1 MVKVEGMNDTS
12 TESSAGNPGTPGNSG
27 RTAPDWVE
35 HAIGWH
41 VYPLGFTG
49 APVHGERDDSQS
61 GSGPDTGSAATD
73 AATANSTA
81 PGKARLDHLVRWLD
95 YVQELGLNVLQL
107 GPIFESATHGYD
119 TLDYFRIDRRLGD
132 DAAFDRLIA
141 AAHERGIKVLLD
153 GVFNHLS
160 SSAPMFRE
168 ALADP
173 DSEAAELFDV
183 DRSGE
188 EPSAPCF
195 EGHLDLVEFDHRAPQ
210 TAAFVEKVMRHWLDR
225 GVDGWRLDA
234 AYAVDPDFWSG
245 VLANVRADFPHAFI
259 YGEVIHGDYVD
270 IVGRSTMDS
279 VTEYELWKAIWSSL
293 KEQNFY
299 ELEWTLGRHDTF
311 LESFVPVTF
320 VGNHDVTRIAS
331 QVGQDKAVLAL
342 VVLMTVGGVPLI
354 YYGDEQGYAGV
365 KEERF
370 GGDDQVRPLF
380 PDDPEELS
388 TLGAWVHNAHH
399 QLVALRRRHPWLHR
413 ARVSVESIANERI
426 AYEVIGDGG
435 RSLTVELEVTGKPS
449 AEIRDGENVE
459 FRYPR
464 P

>member
-1 MVKVEGMNDTS
+1 MS
-12 TESSAGNPGTPGNSG
+12 IS
-27 RTAPDWVE
+27 RTTPDWLE

-49 APVHGERDDSQS
+49 APVHGDES
-61 GSGPDTGSAATD
+61 D
-73 AATANSTA
+73 AAVAAA
-81 PGKARLDHLVRWLD
+81 PGTARLDHLIDWLD

-132 DAAFDRLIA
+132 DTAFDRLIA

-160 SSAPMFRE
+160 SQAPMFRE
-168 ALADP
+168 ALDDP
-173 DSEAAELFDV
+173 DSASAKLFDV

-188 EPSAPCF
+188 EPTAPCF
-195 EGHLDLVEFDHRAPQ
+195 EGHLDLVEFDHRAPK
-210 TAAFVEKVMRHWLDR
+210 TAEFVESVMRHWLER
-225 GVDGWRLDA
+225 GIDGWRLDA
-234 AYAVDPDFWSG
+234 AYAVDPDFWAR
-245 VLANVRADFPHAFI
+245 VLPSVRADFPHAFI

-270 IVGRSTMDS
+270 IVARSTMDS
-279 VTEYELWKAIWSSL
+279 VTEYELWKATWSAL
-293 KEQNFY
+293 KDHNFY
-299 ELEWTLGRHDTF
+299 ELEWTLGRHDAF

-342 VVLMTVGGVPLI
+342 VVLMTVGGIPLI
-354 YYGDEQGYAGV
+354 YYGDEQGYTGV

-370 GGDDQVRPLF
+370 GGDDQVRPVF
-380 PDDPEELS
+380 PATPEELS
-388 TLGAWVHNAHH
+388 TLGNWMHDAHR
-399 QLVALRRRHPWLHR
+399 QLIGLRRRHPWLHR
-413 ARVSVESIANERI
+413 ATVTVTSIANERI
-426 AYEVIGDGG
+426 TYDVGADG
-435 RSLTVELEVTGKPS
+435 RSLSVALEITGKPS
-449 AEIRDGENVE
+449 AEIREGENVE
-459 FRYPR
+459 YRFPR

>member
-1 MVKVEGMNDTS
+1 MS
-12 TESSAGNPGTPGNSG
+12 IS
-27 RTAPDWVE
+27 RTTPDWLE

-49 APVHGERDDSQS
+49 APVHGDES
-61 GSGPDTGSAATD
+61 D
-73 AATANSTA
+73 AAVAAA
-81 PGKARLDHLVRWLD
+81 PGTARLDHLIDWLD

-160 SSAPMFRE
+160 SQAPMFRE
-168 ALADP
+168 ALDDP
-173 DSEAAELFDV
+173 DSASAKLFDV

-188 EPSAPCF
+188 EPTAPCF
-195 EGHLDLVEFDHRAPQ
+195 EGHLDLVEFDHRAPE
-210 TAAFVEKVMRHWLDR
+210 TAEFVESVMRHWLER
-225 GVDGWRLDA
+225 GIDGWRLDA
-234 AYAVDPDFWSG
+234 AYAVDPDFWAR
-245 VLANVRADFPHAFI
+245 VLPSVRADFPHAFI

-270 IVGRSTMDS
+270 IVARSTMDS
-279 VTEYELWKAIWSSL
+279 VTEYELWKATWSAL
-293 KEQNFY
+293 KDHNFY
-299 ELEWTLGRHDTF
+299 ELEWTLGRHDAF

-320 VGNHDVTRIAS
+320 AGNHDVTRIAS

-342 VVLMTVGGVPLI
+342 VVLMTVGGIPLI
-354 YYGDEQGYAGV
+354 YYGDEQGYTGV

-370 GGDDQVRPLF
+370 GGDDEVRPVF
-380 PDDPEELS
+380 PATPEELS
-388 TLGAWVHNAHH
+388 TLGNWMHDAHR
-399 QLVALRRRHPWLHR
+399 QLIGLRRRHPWLHR
-413 ARVSVESIANERI
+413 ATVTVTSIANERI
-426 AYEVIGDGG
+426 TYDVGADG
-435 RSLTVELEVTGKPS
+435 RSLSVALEVTGKPS
-449 AEIRDGENVE
+449 AEIREGENVE
-459 FRYPR
+459 YRFPR

>member
-1 MVKVEGMNDTS
+1 MS
-12 TESSAGNPGTPGNSG
+12 IS
-27 RTAPDWVE
+27 RTTPDWLE

-49 APVHGERDDSQS
+49 APVHGDES
-61 GSGPDTGSAATD
+61 D
-73 AATANSTA
+73 AAVAAA
-81 PGKARLDHLVRWLD
+81 PGTARLDHLIDWLD

-160 SSAPMFRE
+160 SQAPMFRE

-173 DSEAAELFDV
+173 DSASAKLFDV

-188 EPSAPCF
+188 EPTAPCF
-195 EGHLDLVEFDHRAPQ
+195 EGHLDLVEFDHRAPE
-210 TAAFVEKVMRHWLDR
+210 TAEFIESVMRHWLER
-225 GVDGWRLDA
+225 GIDGWRLDA
-234 AYAVDPDFWSG
+234 AYAVDPDFWSR
-245 VLANVRADFPHAFI
+245 VLPSVRADFPHAFI

-279 VTEYELWKAIWSSL
+279 VTEYELWKATWSAL
-293 KEQNFY
+293 KDHNFY
-299 ELEWTLGRHDTF
+299 ELQWTLGRHDAF

-342 VVLMTVGGVPLI
+342 VVLMTVGGIPLI
-354 YYGDEQGYAGV
+354 YYGDEQGYTGV

-370 GGDDQVRPLF
+370 GGDDQVRPVF
-380 PDDPEELS
+380 PATPEQLS
-388 TLGAWVHNAHH
+388 SLGNWMHDAHR
-399 QLVALRRRHPWLHR
+399 QLIGLRRRHPWLHR
-413 ARVSVESIANERI
+413 ATVTVTSIANERI
-426 AYEVIGDGG
+426 TYDVGADG
-435 RSLTVELEVTGKPS
+435 RSLSVALEITGQPS
-449 AEIRDGENVE
+449 AEIREGENVE
-459 FRYPR
+459 YRFPR

>member
-1 MVKVEGMNDTS
+1 MS
-12 TESSAGNPGTPGNSG
+12 IS
-27 RTAPDWVE
+27 RTTPDWLA

-49 APVHGERDDSQS
+49 APVHGDES
-61 GSGPDTGSAATD
+61 D
-73 AATANSTA
+73 AAVAVA
-81 PGKARLDHLVRWLD
+81 PGSARLDHLIDWLD

-160 SSAPMFRE
+160 SQAPMFRE
-168 ALADP
+168 ALDDP
-173 DSEAAELFDV
+173 DSASAKLFDV

-188 EPSAPCF
+188 EPIAPCF
-195 EGHLDLVEFDHRAPQ
+195 EGHLDLVEFDHRAPE
-210 TAAFVEKVMRHWLDR
+210 TAEFVESVMRHWLER
-225 GVDGWRLDA
+225 GIDGWRLDA
-234 AYAVDPDFWSG
+234 AYAVDPDFWAR
-245 VLANVRADFPHAFI
+245 VLPSVRADFPHAFV

-270 IVGRSTMDS
+270 IVGRSTMES
-279 VTEYELWKAIWSSL
+279 VTEYELWKATWSAL
-293 KEQNFY
+293 KDHNFY
-299 ELEWTLGRHDTF
+299 ELEWTLGRHDAF

-331 QVGQDKAVLAL
+331 QVGPDKAVLAL
-342 VVLMTVGGVPLI
+342 VVLMTVGGIPLI
-354 YYGDEQGYAGV
+354 YYGDEQGYIGV

-370 GGDDQVRPLF
+370 GGDDQVRPVF
-380 PDDPEELS
+380 PATPEELS
-388 TLGAWVHNAHH
+388 TLGNWMHDAHR
-399 QLVALRRRHPWLHR
+399 QLIGLRRRHPWLHR
-413 ARVSVESIANERI
+413 ATVTVTSIANERI
-426 AYEVIGDGG
+426 TYDVGADG
-435 RSLTVELEVTGKPS
+435 RSLTVTLEVTGKPS

-459 FRYPR
+459 YRFPR

>member
-1 MVKVEGMNDTS
+1 MS
-12 TESSAGNPGTPGNSG
+12 IS
-27 RTAPDWVE
+27 RTTPDWLE

-49 APVHGERDDSQS
+49 APVHGDES
-61 GSGPDTGSAATD
+61 D
-73 AATANSTA
+73 AAVAAA
-81 PGKARLDHLVRWLD
+81 PGTARLDHLIDWLD

-160 SSAPMFRE
+160 SQAPMFRE
-168 ALADP
+168 ALDDP
-173 DSEAAELFDV
+173 DSASAELFDV

-188 EPSAPCF
+188 EPTAPCF
-195 EGHLDLVEFDHRAPQ
+195 EGHLDLVEFDHRAPE
-210 TAAFVEKVMRHWLDR
+210 TAEFVESVMRHWLKR
-225 GVDGWRLDA
+225 GIDGWRLDA
-234 AYAVDPDFWSG
+234 AYAVDPEFWAR
-245 VLANVRADFPHAFI
+245 VLPSVRADFPHAFV

-270 IVGRSTMDS
+270 IVARSTMDS
-279 VTEYELWKAIWSSL
+279 VTEYELWKATWSAL
-293 KEQNFY
+293 KDNNFY
-299 ELEWTLGRHDTF
+299 ELEWTLGRHDAF

-342 VVLMTVGGVPLI
+342 VVLMTVGGIPLI
-354 YYGDEQGYAGV
+354 YYGDEQGYTGV

-370 GGDDQVRPLF
+370 GGDDQVRPVF
-380 PDDPEELS
+380 PARPEELS
-388 TLGAWVHNAHH
+388 TLGNWMHDAHR
-399 QLVALRRRHPWLHR
+399 QLIGLRRRHPWLHR
-413 ARVSVESIANERI
+413 ATVTVTSIANERI
-426 AYEVIGDGG
+426 TYDVGADG
-435 RSLTVELEVTGKPS
+435 RSLSVALEVTGKPS
-449 AEIRDGENVE
+449 AEIREGENVE
-459 FRYPR
+459 CRFPR

>member
-1 MVKVEGMNDTS
+1 MS
-12 TESSAGNPGTPGNSG
+12 IS
-27 RTAPDWVE
+27 RTTPDWLE

-49 APVHGERDDSQS
+49 APVHGDES
-61 GSGPDTGSAATD
+61 D
-73 AATANSTA
+73 AAVAAA
-81 PGKARLDHLVRWLD
+81 PGTARLDHLIDWLD

-132 DAAFDRLIA
+132 DTAFDRLIA

-160 SSAPMFRE
+160 SQAPMFRE
-168 ALADP
+168 ALDDP
-173 DSEAAELFDV
+173 DSASAKLFDV

-188 EPSAPCF
+188 EPTAPCF
-195 EGHLDLVEFDHRAPQ
+195 EGHLDLVEFDHRAPE
-210 TAAFVEKVMRHWLDR
+210 TAEFVESVMRHWLER
-225 GVDGWRLDA
+225 GIDGWRLDA
-234 AYAVDPDFWSG
+234 AYAVDPDFWAR
-245 VLANVRADFPHAFI
+245 VLPSVRADFPHAFI

-270 IVGRSTMDS
+270 IVARSTMDS
-279 VTEYELWKAIWSSL
+279 VTEYELWKATWSAL
-293 KEQNFY
+293 KDHNFY
-299 ELEWTLGRHDTF
+299 ELEWTLGRHDAF

-342 VVLMTVGGVPLI
+342 VVLMTVGGIPLI
-354 YYGDEQGYAGV
+354 YYGDEQGYTGV

-370 GGDDQVRPLF
+370 GGDDQVRPVF
-380 PDDPEELS
+380 PATPEELS
-388 TLGAWVHNAHH
+388 TLGNWMHDAHR
-399 QLVALRRRHPWLHR
+399 QLIGLRRRHPWLHR
-413 ARVSVESIANERI
+413 ATVTVTSIANERI
-426 AYEVIGDGG
+426 TYDVGADG
-435 RSLTVELEVTGKPS
+435 RSLSVALEITGKPS
-449 AEIRDGENVE
+449 AEIREGENVE
-459 FRYPR
+459 YRFPR

>member
-1 MVKVEGMNDTS
+1 MS
-12 TESSAGNPGTPGNSG
+12 IS
-27 RTAPDWVE
+27 RTTPDWLE

-49 APVHGERDDSQS
+49 APVHGDES
-61 GSGPDTGSAATD
+61 D
-73 AATANSTA
+73 AAVAAA
-81 PGKARLDHLVRWLD
+81 PGTARLDHLIDWLD

-132 DAAFDRLIA
+132 DAAFERLIA

-160 SSAPMFRE
+160 SQAPMFRE
-168 ALADP
+168 ALDDP
-173 DSEAAELFDV
+173 DSASAKLFDV

-188 EPSAPCF
+188 EPTAPCF
-195 EGHLDLVEFDHRAPQ
+195 EGHLDLVEFDHRAPE
-210 TAAFVEKVMRHWLDR
+210 TAEFVESVMRHWLER
-225 GVDGWRLDA
+225 GIDGWRLDA
-234 AYAVDPDFWSG
+234 AYAVDPDFWAR
-245 VLANVRADFPHAFI
+245 VLPSVRADFPHAFI

-270 IVGRSTMDS
+270 IVARSTMDS
-279 VTEYELWKAIWSSL
+279 ATEYELWKATWSAL
-293 KEQNFY
+293 KDHNFY
-299 ELEWTLGRHDTF
+299 ELEWTLGRHDAF

-342 VVLMTVGGVPLI
+342 VVLMTVGGIPLI
-354 YYGDEQGYAGV
+354 YYGDEQGYTGV

-370 GGDDQVRPLF
+370 GGDDQVRPVF
-380 PDDPEELS
+380 PATPEELS
-388 TLGAWVHNAHH
+388 TLGNWMYDAHR
-399 QLVALRRRHPWLHR
+399 QLIGLRRRHPWLHR
-413 ARVSVESIANERI
+413 ATVTVTSIANERI
-426 AYEVIGDGG
+426 TYDVGADG
-435 RSLTVELEVTGKPS
+435 RSLSVALEITGKPS
-449 AEIRDGENVE
+449 AEIREGENVE
-459 FRYPR
+459 YRFPR

>member
-1 MVKVEGMNDTS
+1 MAWVKWSD
-12 TESSAGNPGTPGNSG
+12 
-27 RTAPDWVE
+27 
-35 HAIGWH
+35 
-41 VYPLGFTG
+41 
-49 APVHGERDDSQS
+49 
-61 GSGPDTGSAATD
+61 
-73 AATANSTA
+73 TANSHRCFMKLA
-81 PGKARLDHLVRWLD
+81 EVAADSGDPRLESETKGAVFALAQWSAQTWSD
-95 YVQELGLNVLQL
+95 YVVPWGAAITILGMGRARALV
-107 GPIFESATHGYD
+107 D
-119 TLDYFRIDRRLGD
+119 VMLDVGLLTDCSTEEEKVYKLIDDEQGLFHIIKRSD
-132 DAAFDRLIA
+132 KMMAAKRKRDRN
-141 AAHERGIKVLLD
+141 RGSLVVPVLLRD
-153 GVFNHLS
+153 G
-160 SSAPMFRE
+160 
-168 ALADP
+168 
-173 DSEAAELFDV
+173 AAC
-183 DRSGE
+183 RYTGE
-188 EPSAPCF
+188 PVNFKSTNSDD
-195 EGHLDLVEFDHRAPQ
+195 GGTFDHRAPE

-370 GGDDQVRPLF
+370 GGDDQVRPVF

-399 QLVALRRRHPWLHR
+399 QLIALRRRHPWLHR
-413 ARVSVESIANERI
+413 ARVKVTSIANERLI
-426 AYEVIGDGG
+426 YEATGDGH
-435 RSLTVELEVTGKPS
+435 SLTVELEVTGKPS
-449 AEIRDGENVE
+449 AEIRGGENVE

>member
-1 MVKVEGMNDTS
+1 MS
-12 TESSAGNPGTPGNSG
+12 IS
-27 RTAPDWVE
+27 RTTPDWLA

-49 APVHGERDDSQS
+49 APVHGDES
-61 GSGPDTGSAATD
+61 D
-73 AATANSTA
+73 AAVAVA
-81 PGKARLDHLVRWLD
+81 PGSARLDHLIDWLD

-160 SSAPMFRE
+160 SQAPMFRE
-168 ALADP
+168 ALDDP
-173 DSEAAELFDV
+173 DSASAKLFDV

-188 EPSAPCF
+188 EPIAPCF
-195 EGHLDLVEFDHRAPQ
+195 EGHLDLVEFDHRAPE
-210 TAAFVEKVMRHWLDR
+210 TAEFVESVMRHWLER
-225 GVDGWRLDA
+225 GIDGWRLDA
-234 AYAVDPDFWSG
+234 AYAVDPDFWAR
-245 VLANVRADFPHAFI
+245 VLPSVRADFPHAFV

-270 IVGRSTMDS
+270 IVGRSTMES
-279 VTEYELWKAIWSSL
+279 VTEYELWKATWSAL
-293 KEQNFY
+293 KDHNFY
-299 ELEWTLGRHDTF
+299 ELEWTLGRHDAF

-342 VVLMTVGGVPLI
+342 VVLMTVGGIPLI
-354 YYGDEQGYAGV
+354 YYGDEQGYIGV

-370 GGDDQVRPLF
+370 GGDDQVRPVF
-380 PDDPEELS
+380 PATPEELS
-388 TLGAWVHNAHH
+388 TLGNWMHDAHR
-399 QLVALRRRHPWLHR
+399 QLIGLRRRHPWLHR
-413 ARVSVESIANERI
+413 ATVTVTSIANERI
-426 AYEVIGDGG
+426 TYDVGADG
-435 RSLTVELEVTGKPS
+435 RSLTVTLEVTGKPS
-449 AEIRDGENVE
+449 AEIREGENVE
-459 FRYPR
+459 YRFPR

>member
-1 MVKVEGMNDTS
+1 MS
-12 TESSAGNPGTPGNSG
+12 IS
-27 RTAPDWVE
+27 RTTPDWLE

-49 APVHGERDDSQS
+49 APVHGDES
-61 GSGPDTGSAATD
+61 D
-73 AATANSTA
+73 AAVAAA
-81 PGKARLDHLVRWLD
+81 PGTARLDHLIDWLD

-160 SSAPMFRE
+160 SQAPMFRE
-168 ALADP
+168 ALDDP
-173 DSEAAELFDV
+173 DSASAKLFDV

-188 EPSAPCF
+188 EPTAPCF
-195 EGHLDLVEFDHRAPQ
+195 EGHLDLVEFDHRAPE
-210 TAAFVEKVMRHWLDR
+210 TAEFVESVMRHWLER
-225 GVDGWRLDA
+225 GIDGWRLDA
-234 AYAVDPDFWSG
+234 AYAVDPDFWAR
-245 VLANVRADFPHAFI
+245 VLPSVRADFPHAFV

-270 IVGRSTMDS
+270 IVTRSTMDS
-279 VTEYELWKAIWSSL
+279 VTEYELWKATWSAL
-293 KEQNFY
+293 KDHNFY
-299 ELEWTLGRHDTF
+299 ELEWTLGRHDAF

-331 QVGQDKAVLAL
+331 RVGQDKAVLAL
-342 VVLMTVGGVPLI
+342 VVLMTVGGIPLI
-354 YYGDEQGYAGV
+354 YYGDEQGYTGV

-370 GGDDQVRPLF
+370 GGDDQVRPVF
-380 PDDPEELS
+380 PATPEELS
-388 TLGAWVHNAHH
+388 SLGNWMHNAHR
-399 QLVALRRRHPWLHR
+399 QLIGLRRRHPWLHR
-413 ARVSVESIANERI
+413 ATVTVTSIANERI
-426 AYEVIGDGG
+426 TYDVGADG
-435 RSLTVELEVTGKPS
+435 RSLSVALEVTGKPS
-449 AEIRDGENVE
+449 VEIRDGENVE
-459 FRYPR
+459 YRFPR

>member
-1 MVKVEGMNDTS
+1 MSDS
-12 TESSAGNPGTPGNSG
+12 HP
-27 RTAPDWVE
+27 APDWIG

-49 APVHGERDDSQS
+49 APIHGDGTGADGEAGAAVAADGDA
-61 GSGPDTGSAATD
+61 PDG
-73 AATANSTA
+73 
-81 PGKARLDHLVRWLD
+81 ARLDHLTGWLD

-107 GPIFESATHGYD
+107 GPVFESATHGYD

-160 SSAPMFRE
+160 SDAPMFRE
-168 ALADP
+168 ALEDP
-173 DSEAAELFDV
+173 DSDAAKLFDV
-183 DRSGE
+183 DRSGDR
-188 EPSAPCF
+188 PTAPCF
-195 EGHLDLVEFDHRAPQ
+195 EGHLDLVEFDHRAPE
-210 TAAFVEKVMRHWLDR
+210 TAEFVESVMRHWLER

-245 VLANVRADFPHAFI
+245 VLASVRADFPHAFI

-279 VTEYELWKAIWSSL
+279 VTEYELWKATWSAL
-293 KEQNFY
+293 KEHNFF
-299 ELEWTLGRHDTF
+299 ELQWTLGRHDTF

-342 VVLMTVGGVPLI
+342 VILMTVGGIPLI
-354 YYGDEQGYAGV
+354 YYGDEQGYTGV
-365 KEERF
+365 KEDRF
-370 GGDDQVRPLF
+370 GGDDQVRPSF
-380 PDDPEELS
+380 PATPAELS
-388 TLGAWVHNAHH
+388 TLGAWVHTAH
-399 QLVALRRRHPWLHR
+399 QRLIALRRRHPWLHR
-413 ARVSVESIANERI
+413 GRVTVTSIANERI
-426 AYEVIGDGG
+426 TYDVTADG
-435 RSLTVELEVTGKPS
+435 RTLTVELEVTGKPS
-449 AEIRDGENVE
+449 AVVREGENVE

>member
-1 MVKVEGMNDTS
+1 MSDS
-12 TESSAGNPGTPGNSG
+12 H
-27 RTAPDWVE
+27 TAPDWLE

-49 APVHGERDDSQS
+49 APVHGDE
-61 GSGPDTGSAATD
+61 
-73 AATANSTA
+73 STA
-81 PGKARLDHLVRWLD
+81 AIEPAPGAARLDHLTGWLD

-107 GPIFESATHGYD
+107 GPVFESATHGYD
-119 TLDYFRIDRRLGD
+119 TLDYFRIDGRLGD

-160 SSAPMFRE
+160 SQAPMFRE
-168 ALADP
+168 ALDDP
-173 DSEAAELFDV
+173 SSNAAKLFDV
-183 DRSGE
+183 DRSGD

-195 EGHLDLVEFDHRAPQ
+195 EGNLDLVEFDHRAPE
-210 TAAFVEKVMRHWLDR
+210 TAEFIESVMRHWLER
-225 GVDGWRLDA
+225 GIDGWRLDA
-234 AYAVDPDFWSG
+234 AYAVDPDFWAG
-245 VLANVRADFPHAFI
+245 VLASVREDFPHAFI

-270 IVGRSTMDS
+270 IVSCSTMDS
-279 VTEYELWKAIWSSL
+279 VTEYELWKATWSAL
-293 KEQNFY
+293 KEHNFY

-342 VVLMTVGGVPLI
+342 VVLMTVGGIPLI
-354 YYGDEQGYAGV
+354 YYGDEQGYSGV

-370 GGDDQVRPLF
+370 GGDDQVRPAF
-380 PDDPEELS
+380 PATPDELS
-388 TLGAWVHNAHH
+388 GLGAWVHNAHQ
-399 QLVALRRRHPWLHR
+399 QLISLRRRHPWLHR

>member
-1 MVKVEGMNDTS
+1 MS
-12 TESSAGNPGTPGNSG
+12 IS
-27 RTAPDWVE
+27 RTTPDWLE

-49 APVHGERDDSQS
+49 APVHGDES
-61 GSGPDTGSAATD
+61 D
-73 AATANSTA
+73 AAVAAA
-81 PGKARLDHLVRWLD
+81 PGTARLDHLIDWLD

-160 SSAPMFRE
+160 SQAPMFRE
-168 ALADP
+168 ALDDP
-173 DSEAAELFDV
+173 DSASAKLFDV

-188 EPSAPCF
+188 EPTAPCF
-195 EGHLDLVEFDHRAPQ
+195 EGHLDLVEFDHRAPE
-210 TAAFVEKVMRHWLDR
+210 TAEFVESVMRHWLER
-225 GVDGWRLDA
+225 GIDGWRLDA
-234 AYAVDPDFWSG
+234 AYAVDPDFWAR
-245 VLANVRADFPHAFI
+245 VLPSVRADFPHAFV

-270 IVGRSTMDS
+270 IVTRSTMDS
-279 VTEYELWKAIWSSL
+279 VTEYELWKATWSAL
-293 KEQNFY
+293 KDHNFY
-299 ELEWTLGRHDTF
+299 ELEWTLGRHDAF

-331 QVGQDKAVLAL
+331 RVGQDKAVLAL
-342 VVLMTVGGVPLI
+342 VVLMTVGGIPLI
-354 YYGDEQGYAGV
+354 YYGDEQGYTGV

-370 GGDDQVRPLF
+370 GGDDQVRPVF
-380 PDDPEELS
+380 PATPEELS
-388 TLGAWVHNAHH
+388 SLGNWMHDAHR
-399 QLVALRRRHPWLHR
+399 QLIGLRRRHPWLHR
-413 ARVSVESIANERI
+413 ATVTVTSIANERI
-426 AYEVIGDGG
+426 TYDVGADG
-435 RSLTVELEVTGKPS
+435 RSLAVALEVTGKPS
-449 AEIRDGENVE
+449 VEIREGENVE
-459 FRYPR
+459 YRFPR

>member
-1 MVKVEGMNDTS
+1 MSDS
-12 TESSAGNPGTPGNSG
+12 H
-27 RTAPDWVE
+27 TAPDWLE

-49 APVHGERDDSQS
+49 APVHGDDS
-61 GSGPDTGSAATD
+61 TAAIEP
-73 AATANSTA
+73 A
-81 PGKARLDHLVRWLD
+81 PGTARLDHLTGWLD

-107 GPIFESATHGYD
+107 GPVFESATHGYD
-119 TLDYFRIDRRLGD
+119 TLDYFRIDERLGD

-160 SSAPMFRE
+160 SQAPMFRE
-168 ALADP
+168 ALDDP
-173 DSEAAELFDV
+173 DSDAAKLFDV

-188 EPSAPCF
+188 QPSAPCF
-195 EGHLDLVEFDHRAPQ
+195 EGNLDLVEFDHRAPE
-210 TAAFVEKVMRHWLDR
+210 TAQFIESVMRHWLER

-245 VLANVRADFPHAFI
+245 VLASVRADFPHAFI

-270 IVGRSTMDS
+270 IVSRSTMDS
-279 VTEYELWKAIWSSL
+279 VTEYELWKATWSAL
-293 KEQNFY
+293 KEHNFY
-299 ELEWTLGRHDTF
+299 ELEWTLGRHDEF
-311 LESFVPVTF
+311 LGSFVPVTF
-320 VGNHDVTRIAS
+320 IGNHDVTRIAS
-331 QVGQDKAVLAL
+331 QVGQDKTVLAL
-342 VVLMTVGGVPLI
+342 VVLMTVGGIPLI
-354 YYGDEQGYAGV
+354 YYGDEQGYSGV

-370 GGDDQVRPLF
+370 GGDDQVRPAF
-380 PDDPEELS
+380 PATPDELS
-388 TLGAWVHNAHH
+388 GLGAWVHNAYQ
-399 QLVALRRRHPWLHR
+399 QLIALRRRHPWLHR
-413 ARVSVESIANERI
+413 AKATVTAIANERI
-426 AYEVIGDGG
+426 TYEVAGDGNV
-435 RSLTVELEVTGKPS
+435 LTIDLEVTGKPS

>member
-1 MVKVEGMNDTS
+1 MS
-12 TESSAGNPGTPGNSG
+12 IS
-27 RTAPDWVE
+27 RTTPDWLE

-49 APVHGERDDSQS
+49 APVHGDES
-61 GSGPDTGSAATD
+61 D
-73 AATANSTA
+73 AAVAAA
-81 PGKARLDHLVRWLD
+81 PETARLDHLIDWLD

-132 DAAFDRLIA
+132 DTAFDRLIA

-160 SSAPMFRE
+160 SQAPMFRE
-168 ALADP
+168 ALDDP
-173 DSEAAELFDV
+173 DSASAKLFDV

-188 EPSAPCF
+188 EPTAPCF
-195 EGHLDLVEFDHRAPQ
+195 EGHLDLVEFDHRAPE
-210 TAAFVEKVMRHWLDR
+210 TAEFVESVMRHWLER
-225 GVDGWRLDA
+225 GIDGWRLDA
-234 AYAVDPDFWSG
+234 AYAVDPDFWAR
-245 VLANVRADFPHAFI
+245 VLPSVRADFPHAFI

-270 IVGRSTMDS
+270 IVARSTMDS
-279 VTEYELWKAIWSSL
+279 VTEYELWKATWSAL
-293 KEQNFY
+293 KDHNFY
-299 ELEWTLGRHDTF
+299 ELEWTLGRHDAF

-342 VVLMTVGGVPLI
+342 VVLMTVGGIPLI
-354 YYGDEQGYAGV
+354 YYGDEQGYTGV

-370 GGDDQVRPLF
+370 GGDDQVRPVF
-380 PDDPEELS
+380 PATPEELS
-388 TLGAWVHNAHH
+388 TLGNWMHDAHR
-399 QLVALRRRHPWLHR
+399 QLIGLRRRHPWLHR
-413 ARVSVESIANERI
+413 ATVTVTSIANERI
-426 AYEVIGDGG
+426 TYDVGADG
-435 RSLTVELEVTGKPS
+435 RSLSVALEITGKPS
-449 AEIRDGENVE
+449 AEIREGENVE
-459 FRYPR
+459 YRFPR

>member
-1 MVKVEGMNDTS
+1 MS
-12 TESSAGNPGTPGNSG
+12 IS
-27 RTAPDWVE
+27 RTTPDWLA

-49 APVHGERDDSQS
+49 APVHGDES
-61 GSGPDTGSAATD
+61 D
-73 AATANSTA
+73 AAVAVA
-81 PGKARLDHLVRWLD
+81 PGSARLDHLIDWLD

-160 SSAPMFRE
+160 SQAPMFRE
-168 ALADP
+168 ALDDP
-173 DSEAAELFDV
+173 DSASAKLFDV

-188 EPSAPCF
+188 EPIAPCF
-195 EGHLDLVEFDHRAPQ
+195 EGHLDLVEFDHRAPE
-210 TAAFVEKVMRHWLDR
+210 TAEFVESVMRHWLER
-225 GVDGWRLDA
+225 GIDGWRLDA
-234 AYAVDPDFWSG
+234 AYAVDPDFWAR
-245 VLANVRADFPHAFI
+245 VLPSVRADFPHAFV

-270 IVGRSTMDS
+270 IVGRSTMES
-279 VTEYELWKAIWSSL
+279 VTEYELWKATWSAL
-293 KEQNFY
+293 KDHNFY
-299 ELEWTLGRHDTF
+299 ELEWTLGRHDAF

-331 QVGQDKAVLAL
+331 QVGPDKAVLAL
-342 VVLMTVGGVPLI
+342 VVLMTVGGIPLI
-354 YYGDEQGYAGV
+354 YYGDEQGYIGV

-370 GGDDQVRPLF
+370 GGDDQVRPVF
-380 PDDPEELS
+380 PATPEELS
-388 TLGAWVHNAHH
+388 TLGNWMHDAHR
-399 QLVALRRRHPWLHR
+399 QLIGLRRRHPWLHR
-413 ARVSVESIANERI
+413 ATVTVTSIANERI
-426 AYEVIGDGG
+426 TYDVGADG
-435 RSLTVELEVTGKPS
+435 RSLTVTLEVTGKPS
-449 AEIRDGENVE
+449 AEIREGENVE
-459 FRYPR
+459 YRFPR

>member
-1 MVKVEGMNDTS
+1 MS
-12 TESSAGNPGTPGNSG
+12 IS
-27 RTAPDWVE
+27 RTTPDWLE

-49 APVHGERDDSQS
+49 APVHGDES
-61 GSGPDTGSAATD
+61 D
-73 AATANSTA
+73 AAVAAA
-81 PGKARLDHLVRWLD
+81 PGTARLDHLIDWLD

-132 DAAFDRLIA
+132 DAAFERLIA

-160 SSAPMFRE
+160 SQAPMFRE
-168 ALADP
+168 ALDDP
-173 DSEAAELFDV
+173 DSASAKLFDV

-188 EPSAPCF
+188 EPTAPCF
-195 EGHLDLVEFDHRAPQ
+195 EGHLDLVEFDHRAPE
-210 TAAFVEKVMRHWLDR
+210 TAEFVESVMRHWLER
-225 GVDGWRLDA
+225 GIDGWRLDA
-234 AYAVDPDFWSG
+234 AYAVDPDFWAR
-245 VLANVRADFPHAFI
+245 VLPSVRADFPHAFI

-270 IVGRSTMDS
+270 IVARSTMDS
-279 VTEYELWKAIWSSL
+279 VTEYELWKATWSAL
-293 KEQNFY
+293 KDHNFY
-299 ELEWTLGRHDTF
+299 ELEWTLGRHDAF

-342 VVLMTVGGVPLI
+342 VVLMTVGGIPLI
-354 YYGDEQGYAGV
+354 YYGDEQGYTGV

-370 GGDDQVRPLF
+370 CGDDQVRPVF
-380 PDDPEELS
+380 PATPEELS
-388 TLGAWVHNAHH
+388 TLGNWMHDAHR
-399 QLVALRRRHPWLHR
+399 QLIGLRRRHPWLHR
-413 ARVSVESIANERI
+413 ATVTVTSIANERI
-426 AYEVIGDGG
+426 TYDVGADG
-435 RSLTVELEVTGKPS
+435 RSLSVALEITGKPS
-449 AEIRDGENVE
+449 AEIREGENVE
-459 FRYPR
+459 YRFPR

>member
-1 MVKVEGMNDTS
+1 MS
-12 TESSAGNPGTPGNSG
+12 IS
-27 RTAPDWVE
+27 RTTPDWLE

-49 APVHGERDDSQS
+49 APVHGDES
-61 GSGPDTGSAATD
+61 D
-73 AATANSTA
+73 AAVAAA
-81 PGKARLDHLVRWLD
+81 PGTARLDHLIDWLD

-160 SSAPMFRE
+160 SQAPMFRE
-168 ALADP
+168 ALDDP
-173 DSEAAELFDV
+173 DSASAKLFDV

-188 EPSAPCF
+188 EPTAPCF
-195 EGHLDLVEFDHRAPQ
+195 EGHLDLVEFDHRAPE
-210 TAAFVEKVMRHWLDR
+210 TAEFVESVMRHWLER
-225 GVDGWRLDA
+225 GIDGWRLDA
-234 AYAVDPDFWSG
+234 AYAVDPDFWAR
-245 VLANVRADFPHAFI
+245 VLPSVRADFPHAFI

-270 IVGRSTMDS
+270 IVARSTMDS
-279 VTEYELWKAIWSSL
+279 VTEYELWKATWSAL
-293 KEQNFY
+293 KDHNFY
-299 ELEWTLGRHDTF
+299 ELEWTLGRHDAF

-342 VVLMTVGGVPLI
+342 VVLMTVGGIPLI
-354 YYGDEQGYAGV
+354 YYGDEQGYTGV

-370 GGDDQVRPLF
+370 GGDDQVRPVF
-380 PDDPEELS
+380 PATPEELS
-388 TLGAWVHNAHH
+388 TLGNWMHDAHR
-399 QLVALRRRHPWLHR
+399 QLIGLRRRHPWLHR
-413 ARVSVESIANERI
+413 ATVTVTSIANERI
-426 AYEVIGDGG
+426 TYDVGADG
-435 RSLTVELEVTGKPS
+435 RSLSVALEITGKPS
-449 AEIRDGENVE
+449 AEIREGENVE
-459 FRYPR
+459 YRFPR

>member
-1 MVKVEGMNDTS
+1 MSDSHT
-12 TESSAGNPGTPGNSG
+12 T
-27 RTAPDWVE
+27 PDWLE

-49 APVHGERDDSQS
+49 APVHGDES
-61 GSGPDTGSAATD
+61 D
-73 AATANSTA
+73 AAVAAA
-81 PGKARLDHLVRWLD
+81 PGTARLDHLIDWLD
-95 YVQELGLNVLQL
+95 YVQQLGLNVLQL
-107 GPIFESATHGYD
+107 GPVFESATHGYD
-119 TLDYFRIDRRLGD
+119 TLDYFRIDSRLGD

-160 SSAPMFRE
+160 SQAPMFRE
-168 ALADP
+168 ALDDP
-173 DSEAAELFDV
+173 DSASAKLFDV

-195 EGHLDLVEFDHRAPQ
+195 EGNLDLVEFDHRAPE
-210 TAAFVEKVMRHWLDR
+210 TAEFIESVMRHWLER
-225 GVDGWRLDA
+225 GIDGWRLDA
-234 AYAVDPDFWSG
+234 AYAVDPDFWAG
-245 VLANVRADFPHAFI
+245 VLASVRADFPNAFI

-270 IVGRSTMDS
+270 IVERSTMDS
-279 VTEYELWKAIWSSL
+279 VTEYELWKATWSAL

-342 VVLMTVGGVPLI
+342 VVLMTVGGIPLI
-354 YYGDEQGYAGV
+354 YYGDEQGYSGV

-370 GGDDQVRPLF
+370 GGDDQVRPVF
-380 PDDPEELS
+380 PATPEELS
-388 TLGAWVHNAHH
+388 TLGAWMHNAHQ
-399 QLVALRRRHPWLHR
+399 QLISLRRRHPWLHR
-413 ARVSVESIANERI
+413 ATVSVTSIANERI
-426 AYEVIGDGG
+426 TYDVSAGD
-435 RSLTVELEVTGKPS
+435 RSLSVDLEVTGKPT
-449 AEIRDGENVE
+449 AEIREGDNVE

>member
-1 MVKVEGMNDTS
+1 MS
-12 TESSAGNPGTPGNSG
+12 IS
-27 RTAPDWVE
+27 RTTPDWLE

-49 APVHGERDDSQS
+49 APVHGDES
-61 GSGPDTGSAATD
+61 D
-73 AATANSTA
+73 AAVAAA
-81 PGKARLDHLVRWLD
+81 PGTSRLDHLIDWLD

-160 SSAPMFRE
+160 SQAPMFRE
-168 ALADP
+168 ALDDP
-173 DSEAAELFDV
+173 DSASAKLFDV

-188 EPSAPCF
+188 EPTAPCF
-195 EGHLDLVEFDHRAPQ
+195 EGHLELVEFDHRAPE
-210 TAAFVEKVMRHWLDR
+210 TAEFVESVMRHWLER
-225 GVDGWRLDA
+225 GIDGWRLDA
-234 AYAVDPDFWSG
+234 AYAVDPNFWAR
-245 VLANVRADFPHAFI
+245 VLPSVRADFPHAFI

-270 IVGRSTMDS
+270 IVARSTMDS
-279 VTEYELWKAIWSSL
+279 ATEYELWKATWSAL
-293 KEQNFY
+293 KDHNFY
-299 ELEWTLGRHDTF
+299 ELEWTLGRHDAF

-342 VVLMTVGGVPLI
+342 VVLMTVGGIPLI
-354 YYGDEQGYAGV
+354 YYGDEQGYTGV

-370 GGDDQVRPLF
+370 GGDDQVRPVF
-380 PDDPEELS
+380 PATPEELS
-388 TLGAWVHNAHH
+388 TLGNWMHDAHR
-399 QLVALRRRHPWLHR
+399 QLIGLRRRHPWLHR
-413 ARVSVESIANERI
+413 ATVTVTSIANERI
-426 AYEVIGDGG
+426 TYDVGADG
-435 RSLTVELEVTGKPS
+435 RSLSVALEITGKPS
-449 AEIRDGENVE
+449 AEIREGENVE
-459 FRYPR
+459 YRFPR

>member
-1 MVKVEGMNDTS
+1 MS
-12 TESSAGNPGTPGNSG
+12 IS
-27 RTAPDWVE
+27 RTTPDWLE

-49 APVHGERDDSQS
+49 APVHGDES
-61 GSGPDTGSAATD
+61 D
-73 AATANSTA
+73 AAVAAA
-81 PGKARLDHLVRWLD
+81 PGTARLDHLIDWLD

-132 DAAFDRLIA
+132 DAAFERLIA

-160 SSAPMFRE
+160 SQAPMFRE
-168 ALADP
+168 ALDDP
-173 DSEAAELFDV
+173 DSASAKLFDV

-188 EPSAPCF
+188 EPTAPCF
-195 EGHLDLVEFDHRAPQ
+195 EGHLDLVEFDHRAPE
-210 TAAFVEKVMRHWLDR
+210 TAEFVESVMRHWLER
-225 GVDGWRLDA
+225 GIDGWRLDA
-234 AYAVDPDFWSG
+234 AYAVDPDFWAR
-245 VLANVRADFPHAFI
+245 VLPSVRADFPHAFI

-270 IVGRSTMDS
+270 IVARSTMDS
-279 VTEYELWKAIWSSL
+279 VTEYELWKATWSAL
-293 KEQNFY
+293 KDHNFY
-299 ELEWTLGRHDTF
+299 ELEWTLGRHDAF

-342 VVLMTVGGVPLI
+342 VVLMTVGGIPLI
-354 YYGDEQGYAGV
+354 YYGDEQGYTGV

-370 GGDDQVRPLF
+370 GGDDQVRPVF
-380 PDDPEELS
+380 PATPEELS
-388 TLGAWVHNAHH
+388 TLGNWMHDAHR
-399 QLVALRRRHPWLHR
+399 QLIGLRRRHPWLHR
-413 ARVSVESIANERI
+413 ATVTVTSIANERI
-426 AYEVIGDGG
+426 TYDVGADG
-435 RSLTVELEVTGKPS
+435 RSLSVALEITGKPS
-449 AEIRDGENVE
+449 AEIREGENVE
-459 FRYPR
+459 YRFPR